1 MIDDALWRERTAELA
16 ARFGLAEPNPV
27 YVGFEA
33 RCWKCGRPSPIFLW
47 PGIKDWIAPP
57 KPAPQTVKLRHSKS
71 IGKTYPANG
80 CIHCDA
86 MVGDFFLFD
95 LLLDYVDY
103 EEAGQ
108 LADRFLNDLE
118 P

>member
-1 MIDDALWRERTAELA
+1 
-16 ARFGLAEPNPV
+16 
-27 YVGFEA
+27 
-33 RCWKCGRPSPIFLW
+33 
-47 PGIKDWIAPP
+47 
-57 KPAPQTVKLRHSKS
+57 
-71 IGKTYPANG
+71 
-80 CIHCDA
+80 